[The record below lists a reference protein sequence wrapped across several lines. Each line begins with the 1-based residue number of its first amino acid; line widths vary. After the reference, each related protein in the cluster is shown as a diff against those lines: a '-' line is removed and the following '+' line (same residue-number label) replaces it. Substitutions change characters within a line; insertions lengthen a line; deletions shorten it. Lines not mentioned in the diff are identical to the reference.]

1 MKGNIITMSYKIT
14 TILKLFFQITGL
26 TALFLFLFAI
36 SFALS
41 FAAAVLL
48 SNLII
53 PQPLTTDNFF
63 KQAILLIVFNLLTM
77 MIISLLL
84 NILLCRFIH
93 RNIFHYFLN
102 LYHYFIMSV
111 CFTGLFGIKDAVISY
126 CEWYFT
132 VQSGNDI
139 ITQFF
144 NFYHFTVSQGIT
156 VILYW
161 LFLLSLCF
169 QIAYKTAKKITNVQ
183 IEDSPIVSS
192 FK

>member
-1 MKGNIITMSYKIT
+1 
-14 TILKLFFQITGL
+14 
-26 TALFLFLFAI
+26 
-36 SFALS
+36 
-41 FAAAVLL
+41 
-48 SNLII
+48 
-53 PQPLTTDNFF
+53 
-63 KQAILLIVFNLLTM
+63 
-77 MIISLLL
+77 
-84 NILLCRFIH
+84 
-93 RNIFHYFLN
+93 
-102 LYHYFIMSV
+102 MSV

-192 FK
+192 FKWNISTNIEITPQTKISYGKYWRNSKDSCGFFCITPVKGTSRKYRIKQSISKPKTVKAARYSMIDEKI